1 MKQANINEKQKD
13 LLANTISNIIYHL
26 KKHDVVDCITMFY
39 YKKMDRTYITNTDML
54 RINIYIEYYD
64 EDLLDLIDFYN
75 SIYNTK
81 DNKEMSGLK
90 IRLAYGFKELDDI
103 SFKMEKDLNNSII
116 LYDKKGDFFKLQD
129 DVKKKADY
137 RYVYSNTIIND
148 LKLKN
153 VRK

>member
-81 DNKEMSGLK
+81 DNKEMYGLK